1 MRPGNRFVFAILGR
15 ESRGVVSS
23 LFAFGLLAAALLAC
37 AAPAAAQNTVP
48 DAELDVKAEP
58 GDEKVSL
65 HFKEPDDGGSP
76 ITRYEY
82 RVKVATGSYPAT
94 WTRVPEF
101 TGNVGATLDLFVV
114 VESLAGGTALANGTE
129 YAFQV
134 RAVNGVGAGMPD
146 EDTATPQVN
155 VPATYTLGPEQGI
168 IERRPLAPAPRVPAD
183 QHVSLIGA
191 ITDTDL
197 QSVAD
202 EGDDR
207 FTYEWEWIRVRAGSD
222 TVIAGAGSGDRGKR
236 TTEYVLTPADVGSQ
250 IKARVRYRDDRYNEE
265 EFVTALFPASGT
277 ILPAAACAAPT
288 YTGGAAEI
296 WQDELKI
303 EDIDHDDATPNRYG
317 VFGSRMFTAGSNAS
331 RPPH

>member
-15 ESRGVVSS
+15 ESRGVVAS

-48 DAELDVKAEP
+48 EAELDVKAEP

-134 RAVNGVGAGMPD
+134 RAVNGVGAGMPGD
-146 EDTATPQVN
+146 SWRGFWALHP
-155 VPATYTLGPEQGI
+155 
-168 IERRPLAPAPRVPAD
+168 PRAKWRCCWPK
-183 QHVSLIGA
+183 
-191 ITDTDL
+191 
-197 QSVAD
+197 
-202 EGDDR
+202 
-207 FTYEWEWIRVRAGSD
+207 AG
-222 TVIAGAGSGDRGKR
+222 R
-236 TTEYVLTPADVGSQ
+236 
-250 IKARVRYRDDRYNEE
+250 
-265 EFVTALFPASGT
+265 
-277 ILPAAACAAPT
+277 
-288 YTGGAAEI
+288 
-296 WQDELKI
+296 
-303 EDIDHDDATPNRYG
+303 
-317 VFGSRMFTAGSNAS
+317 
-331 RPPH
+331 